1 MQNSVKYKKDGGE
14 KICVRTKKQ
23 EKSVWLVVED
33 DGAGIKKEDLPRI
46 FEKGFTGS
54 NGRQDKRATGMGLYL
69 CKNLCEKPGIEI
81 VAHSEEKKGT
91 RIILKFP
98 VGNYHARDGKQDNL

>member
-33 DGAGIKKEDLPRI
+33 DGAGIKKEELPRI